1 MSCNGNHLEICGGP
15 GALSLFV
22 QTASLSSGISADW
35 TALTAA
41 LPDGWSVAP
50 AACVAEGTT
59 GRALSAASTA
69 SGSMTISICLNY
81 CQGKGYQYAG
91 IEYSGE
97 CYCDD
102 TLQNGASIL
111 LMSPN
116 CNMQCSG
123 STGTVCGGP
132 GALSLYQN
140 PSLAAVISSVTS
152 AVAAAVPTLALPSGW
167 SVASTICV
175 AEGTSGRALD
185 GASTSSASMT
195 VTDVSKLLSIP
206 GLRVCGH

>member
-69 SGSMTISICLNY
+69 SGSMTIS
-81 CQGKGYQYAG
+81 
-91 IEYSGE
+91 
-97 CYCDD
+97 
-102 TLQNGASIL
+102 
-111 LMSPN
+111 MS
-116 CNMQCSG
+116 Q
-123 STGTVCGGP
+123 
-132 GALSLYQN
+132 
-140 PSLAAVISSVTS
+140 
-152 AVAAAVPTLALPSGW
+152 
-167 SVASTICV
+167 
-175 AEGTSGRALD
+175 
-185 GASTSSASMT
+185 
-195 VTDVSKLLSIP
+195 LLSRQ
-206 GLRVCGH
+206 GLPVRWY